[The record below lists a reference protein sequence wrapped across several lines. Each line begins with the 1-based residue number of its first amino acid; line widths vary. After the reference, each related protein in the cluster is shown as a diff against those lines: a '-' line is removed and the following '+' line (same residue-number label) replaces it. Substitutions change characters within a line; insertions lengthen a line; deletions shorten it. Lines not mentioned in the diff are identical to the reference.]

1 MPYRELDW
9 LFSSDSGRQQLA
21 ESAGKIYYSILVL
34 LTIELFLGY
43 ERLVVVTL
51 HRWHQYM
58 NLDAVKEEVSV
69 KAVEFLQSAASN
81 TKKVNHFITIL
92 CL

>member
-1 MPYRELDW
+1 M
-9 LFSSDSGRQQLA
+9 
-21 ESAGKIYYSILVL
+21 
-34 LTIELFLGY
+34 
-43 ERLVVVTL
+43 VTL

-58 NLDAVKEEVSV
+58 SLEAVKEEVSA

-81 TKKVNHFITIL
+81 TKKVNHSVTTYL